1 MRAVLDKLKGI
12 RADLVRGEEGWRDW
26 DFGQLLQAIKRWR
39 DINCD
44 LQVSI
49 DGSGVDQKEKMI
61 GTMGIHVGD
70 PSTHVKGTENRCVV
84 ACTAIKKITCLLIA
98 PKS

>member
-1 MRAVLDKLKGI
+1 M
-12 RADLVRGEEGWRDW
+12 
-26 DFGQLLQAIKRWR
+26 
-39 DINCD
+39 
-44 LQVSI
+44 
-49 DGSGVDQKEKMI
+49 GVDQKEKMI

-84 ACTAIKKITCLLIA
+84 ACTALKKITCLLIA